1 MCSPN
6 LIPVKVFV
14 DHQDLSFPRIALF
27 NSRDI
32 KAYEELGYV
41 FYQLFISFLSAFYQ
55 FFSMFSYLLMAFII
69 LSFCVFSSFVFF
81 SYHRFDYGEKFWVI
95 KYKWFTCAC
104 GSLNCKYNS
113 DTIQS
118 TLENYYR
125 RIRHEQ
131 SPLSGTVTQI
141 IEN

>member
-1 MCSPN
+1 M
-6 LIPVKVFV
+6 IPVKVFV

-27 NSRDI
+27 SSRDI

-41 FYQLFISFLSAFYQ
+41 FYRLFFNVYSSFNGFY
-55 FFSMFSYLLMAFII
+55 F
-69 LSFCVFSSFVFF
+69 LSFCVFVILCFYHFVF
-81 SYHRFDYGEKFWVI
+81 SYNRFDYGEKFWVI

-104 GSLNCKYNS
+104 GSLNCKYNG